1 MKHKKTAKTRKIGVK
16 AKGIDITIE
25 VSAPK
30 AEKKLHKF
38 MDAWKRHIHDEIAIH
53 RELLEG
59 KRNLGKHL
67 DDTIKIHEKFIKELR
82 KI

>member
-1 MKHKKTAKTRKIGVK
+1 MKHSKSKRTFKAR
-16 AKGIDITIE
+16 AKGIDITVE

-59 KRNLGKHL
+59 KRDLGKHL
-67 DDTIKIHEKFIKELR
+67 EDTIKIHEKFVKELK